1 MSPLPTAKEST
12 VQPSNSFVMSK
23 FNVKQTKAQV
33 FESSNSTTSTMAS
46 SNYSMIKPTQMN
58 KDQLMLDE
66 YMSRL
71 NQMEMDKKSVPNNNN
86 NIKKSMTPILPRKS
100 ESTDNVLTSEFM
112 RVREEK
118 FGRLTNDDKNEMV
131 VARENQKNLA
141 RSAMEHHINCKFQ
154 IKVYIHKLILSID
167 IKDLG
172 LKKS

>member
-33 FESSNSTTSTMAS
+33 FESSNSSTSTMAS

-71 NQMEMDKKSVPNNNN
+71 NQMEMDKKLMLISCSRQLRAM
-86 NIKKSMTPILPRKS
+86 KQ
-100 ESTDNVLTSEFM
+100 ESFSLATV
-112 RVREEK
+112 
-118 FGRLTNDDKNEMV
+118 DK
-131 VARENQKNLA
+131 L
-141 RSAMEHHINCKFQ
+141 
-154 IKVYIHKLILSID
+154 
-167 IKDLG
+167 
-172 LKKS
+172 